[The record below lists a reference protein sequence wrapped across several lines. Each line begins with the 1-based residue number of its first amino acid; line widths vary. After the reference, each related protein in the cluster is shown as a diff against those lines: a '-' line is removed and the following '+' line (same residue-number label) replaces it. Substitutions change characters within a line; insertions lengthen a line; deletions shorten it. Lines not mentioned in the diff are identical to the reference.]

1 MSCTFTKCGIKPAS
15 ALKKKKTQSYLQDII
30 PKKII
35 QRKVKM
41 SDLMSKINSNGDT
54 QAESHMSDLC
64 DRNPLELKQ
73 DYLSD
78 PSRIGSFKHN
88 ALSTCKQ

>member
-1 MSCTFTKCGIKPAS
+1 
-15 ALKKKKTQSYLQDII
+15 
-30 PKKII
+30 
-35 QRKVKM
+35 M

-78 PSRIGSFKHN
+78 PSRIGSFKHIMHCPLVSN
-88 ALSTCKQ
+88 KREYVRTTILGKQTVYTTMSEESYYVDIYK

>member
-1 MSCTFTKCGIKPAS
+1 MWHQACISIKNE
-15 ALKKKKTQSYLQDII
+15 KTQSYLQDII

-41 SDLMSKINSNGDT
+41 SDLMSKINSNGDA

>member
-1 MSCTFTKCGIKPAS
+1 
-15 ALKKKKTQSYLQDII
+15 
-30 PKKII
+30 
-35 QRKVKM
+35 M